1 MHAISAQRYC
11 NKNKVTRNLL
21 TINKTLIAKNSRNF
35 GAAFAISD
43 ATIPHLSQSDGL
55 QFARIQN

>member
-43 ATIPHLSQSDGL
+43 ESDGL